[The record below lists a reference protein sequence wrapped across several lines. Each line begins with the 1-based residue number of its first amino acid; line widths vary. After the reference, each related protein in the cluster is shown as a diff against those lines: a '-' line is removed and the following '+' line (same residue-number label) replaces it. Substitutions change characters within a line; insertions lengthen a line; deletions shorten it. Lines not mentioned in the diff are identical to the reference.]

1 MNYPHS
7 TLLWQELAPLL
18 RLASDL
24 QILLAM
30 MSAYAAPLLAV
41 LGFGVL
47 MAVLVDGR
55 PPTTQPADANRP
67 RARQASAARFLPV
80 AVVRRW
86 DDTKLQ
92 RARHARGA
100 RGRAP

>member
-24 QILLAM
+24 QMLLAM

-47 MAVLVDGR
+47 MAVLMDGR
-55 PPTTQPADANRP
+55 PPKTQPADAIRP
-67 RARQASAARFLPV
+67 RALQASAARFMPV
-80 AVVRRW
+80 AVVRRC
-86 DDTKLQ
+86 DDTKLH
-92 RARHARGA
+92 RARLAHRD